1 MHVCMKRNVDIVR
14 RRCGECMERW
24 FERNMGRGLKTDSDG
39 EATTEMVKIGA
50 SRVIIVVYYT
60 T

>member
-1 MHVCMKRNVDIVR
+1 
-14 RRCGECMERW
+14 MERW

-60 T
+60 TQDGVWEMWGLP